1 MLVALL
7 GLLTALVNAHM
18 PAGRPPLL
26 LAAQT
31 AGRMALLG
39 APIMAALF
47 LLFPRLSPLWG
58 IPADGMSGRSGLS
71 GTMQVGTVARLAL
84 DDSIALRVRFEGT
97 PPRQADLYFRGPVLS
112 TFDGRDWLPLR
123 SEFPARMR
131 PPANLQVRG
140 EPVRY
145 RVTME
150 PSNRP
155 WVLVLDAAAMRPA
168 LPGYELSLGADLQW
182 QADRPITDL
191 VRYEARSHTEFRHGP
206 PGPVVGLQDYVRL
219 PAGFNPRTLQWA
231 ADLRRDPRYANAD
244 GARLVDLAM
253 DHLRNSGYAY
263 TLEPGTY
270 GRDSADEFWFDRKQ
284 GFCEHIASSFVV
296 LMRALDIPARIV
308 TGYQGG
314 ELNAVD
320 GFHVVRQSDAHA
332 WAEVWLPERG
342 WVRVDPTSAVAPGR
356 IGSLER
362 LQAPRGLIA
371 SGLVTMSPEMALS
384 LRALWDAVNNRW
396 NQWILN
402 YTQDRQMNLLK
413 DLGFEAPDWQ
423 TASYLLI
430 GLVVVVS
437 LGAAAWTMWEV
448 RRQDPWLRL
457 LQRAGRRLAGVGLAV
472 PPHSSARNMA
482 ELVRQH
488 LSRDDRNTQ
497 ALQEWLRRMEVWRYG
512 PPASQGT
519 TLQALQRE
527 FRQLPW
533 PK

>member
-1 MLVALL
+1 
-7 GLLTALVNAHM
+7 
-18 PAGRPPLL
+18 
-26 LAAQT
+26 
-31 AGRMALLG
+31 
-39 APIMAALF
+39 
-47 LLFPRLSPLWG
+47 
-58 IPADGMSGRSGLS
+58 
-71 GTMQVGTVARLAL
+71 
-84 DDSIALRVRFEGT
+84 
-97 PPRQADLYFRGPVLS
+97 
-112 TFDGRDWLPLR
+112 
-123 SEFPARMR
+123 
-131 PPANLQVRG
+131 
-140 EPVRY
+140 
-145 RVTME
+145 ME

-168 LPGYELSLGADLQW
+168 LPGYELSLGADLHW

-253 DHLRNSGYAY
+253 DHLRNGGYAY

-512 PPASQGT
+512 PPTSQGT